1 LRDVTEPALQ
11 RRLGMR
17 AGEAITLGAD
27 LLAHDAPANA
37 VADVPRATVA
47 EAAAEDAVRHASVD
61 LPRAWGRGQRLR

>member
-1 LRDVTEPALQ
+1 VRLGVLAVARDEHADGDGLAHCRQPELPLRDVTEPTLQ

-37 VADVPRATVA
+37 
-47 EAAAEDAVRHASVD
+47 
-61 LPRAWGRGQRLR
+61 